1 MTDGNPF
8 DFTAAGWRS
17 ASCLRAKMHGAVSRH
32 RPPLACPERG
42 LATFEAL
49 RRCPTE
55 TLAADG
61 VRETAAVTRGLLLQ
75 PLDQA
80 AIPE

>member
-1 MTDGNPF
+1 
-8 DFTAAGWRS
+8 
-17 ASCLRAKMHGAVSRH
+17 MHGAVSQH
-32 RPPLACPERG
+32 RPPLACPERS

-49 RRCPTE
+49 HRCLTGA
-55 TLAADG
+55 LAADG